1 MKKTLALV
9 GAIAAAGC
17 VSVDTDAN
25 EKNPNPSDAARV
37 EFDPGNSVVPFP
49 NNLLLDR
56 TTGKVNLPAQCGES
70 PTAGALRQ
78 LVVNALDGFGTF
90 KTAMRVTFTKPVDM
104 TSLVDAA
111 APMDPA
117 KANIRMYRRATGTTV
132 VDPAMAQA
140 IPLAFIPG
148 KTVRFD
154 SSCGN
159 PTEID
164 SLTIVPRVPLSAR
177 STYTIVVLS
186 GLKSA
191 DGASFAPSSTW
202 GLVRQKDNPVTVEN
216 GVIISDRTPLD
227 PNDEADKA
235 TLLGLDLL
243 WKAHAQGMGFAEA
256 VTQKSRNDVL
266 LAWEFTTQT
275 TTAPLDPAVNGSPAN
290 TAPKT
295 AISAVTA
302 IDSGN
307 APAHMAAV
315 LTAAFGAPG
324 NTCDRIGCAAVGNVY
339 SATLSAPNYQSPGA
353 NPLGVGNPPVPGP
366 WSNPVTPMKI
376 NDANLTVQIFTPN
389 TTAFPR
395 PPTGWPTV
403 IFGHGLG
410 GNRQLSYLIA
420 SQLAGQGFATAAID
434 FVAHGTR
441 AVRIANT
448 GTCAD
453 DPGPPVVP
461 PSPSS
466 KPQCFGPIFSTNLA
480 TTRDNIRQSV
490 LDVQRLIYG
499 LNACTAATCAGQT
512 FDPAKVGYMGISL
525 GGIIGSVIS
534 STMNAPN
541 GGTTPNIKASVLN
554 VPAVGLV
561 DVLENTQTLAI
572 RCTTVDGLI
581 DAGIIMGTKW
591 NGVSG
596 PGGVVGPGST
606 GTCTTDDWK
615 TQAGYLTFSS
625 IARWILDSSDGANFV
640 GRLPATGKKFLI
652 QQVVGDTVVPNV
664 ATNTMAALTGFTMPA
679 AGDTTFPPATN
690 PPGPSPAIVSA
701 FPPMFSGKWLTYTTT
716 TDYVFRHGSL
726 LSGAAVPSSPQ
737 ANELLGTARVQVDA
751 ITFLVLNVIN

>member
-25 EKNPNPSDAARV
+25 EKNPDPSAAATV

-70 PTAGALRQ
+70 PTAAALRQ

-90 KTAMRVTFTKPVDM
+90 KTAMRVTFTKEVDM
-104 TSLVDAA
+104 ASIGDTSTAMAA
-111 APMDPA
+111 AT
-117 KANIRMYRRATGTTV
+117 ANIRMYLRASGTTV
-132 VDPAMAQA
+132 VAPADAKA
-140 IPLAFIPG
+140 IPLRIIPG
-148 KTVRFD
+148 TTPRFD
-154 SSCGN
+154 ADCKN
-159 PTEID
+159 PKD
-164 SLTIVPRVPLSAR
+164 VNSLTIVPLVPLAPR
-177 STYTIVVLS
+177 STYTVVVLS
-186 GLKSA
+186 GIKSK
-191 DGASFAPSSTW
+191 DNASFGASSTW

-243 WKAHAQGMGFAEA
+243 WKAHAQGVAFSEA

-275 TTAPLDPAVNGSPAN
+275 TTAPLDPAVAGSPA
-290 TAPKT
+290 TAQPKT
-295 AISAVTA
+295 QPTGVTA

-315 LTAAFGAPG
+315 LSGAFGAPAS
-324 NTCDRIGCAAVGNVY
+324 TCTLLGCAAVGGVY
-339 SATLSAPNYQSPGA
+339 TATLSAPNYQSPGT
-353 NPLGVGNPPVPGP
+353 NPLAGGSPVPGP
-366 WSNPVTPMKI
+366 WSNPVTPTKI
-376 NDANLTVQIFTPN
+376 NDANLSVQIFIPTG
-389 TTAFPR
+389 TR
-395 PPTGWPTV
+395 PATGWPTV
-403 IFGHGLG
+403 VFGHGLG
-410 GNRQLSYLIA
+410 GSRQLSYLIA
-420 SQLAGQGFATAAID
+420 SQLAGQGFATVAID
-434 FVAHGTR
+434 FVAHGSR
-441 AVRIANT
+441 AVRISNT
-448 GTCAD
+448 GLCAD
-453 DPGPPVVP
+453 STDVPPVP
-461 PSPSS
+461 PSPTS
-466 KPQCFGPIFSTNLA
+466 KPQCFAPIFSTNLA
-480 TTRDNIRQSV
+480 TTRDNVRQSV
-490 LDVQRLIYG
+490 LDVQRLINAIG
-499 LNACTAATCAGQT
+499 ACTPTAQCGGLA
-512 FDPAKVGYMGISL
+512 FDSAKVGYMGISL

-534 STMNAPN
+534 STMNGAAA
-541 GGTTPNIKASVLN
+541 PNIKASVLN

-561 DVLENTQTLAI
+561 DILENTQTLAI
-572 RCTTVDGLI
+572 RCSTVDGLI

-606 GTCTTDDWK
+606 GTCTTDEWK
-615 TQAGYLTFSS
+615 AQPGYLTFSS

-679 AGDTTFPPATN
+679 AGDTTAGGTLPLTT
-690 PPGPSPAIVSA
+690 PSTAITSA
-701 FPPMFSGKWLTYTTT
+701 FPPMFSGKWVQYTTT
-716 TDYVFRHGSL
+716 AEYVFRHGSL
-726 LSGAAVPSSPQ
+726 LSGAANPSAPTTP
-737 ANELLGTARVQVDA
+737 ELLGTNRMQLDA
-751 ITFLVLNVIN
+751 ITFLLLNL